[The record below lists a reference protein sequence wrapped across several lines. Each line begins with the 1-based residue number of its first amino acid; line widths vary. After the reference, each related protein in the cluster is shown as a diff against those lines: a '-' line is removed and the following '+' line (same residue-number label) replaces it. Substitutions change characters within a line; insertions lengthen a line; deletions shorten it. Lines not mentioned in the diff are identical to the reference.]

1 MERYLESSSNIVFIQ
16 NGAIK
21 DVFKV
26 LQDHIL
32 RQTYIKSIPE
42 DLKEKLEEYILS
54 LEEINE
60 WSKGTKDYP
69 AEIIGTK
76 YSYIQGILN
85 RVNKLKANTYMEEML
100 KMDCSNNI
108 NLIEEIQKSQLI
120 NIRMPEIMFQ
130 TEQEKDVYCT
140 YWITKV
146 WGALQVRKWNIPDG
160 IKEQRIKVN
169 ILFDEL
175 SQIPS
180 CQGFLKTKLSQI
192 AKFSAK
198 SIISCHYLGQI
209 GIIRDELKAANSSF
223 MLLQGCDKQNYKEL
237 KEELLP
243 YELEDL
249 LNLKRYESL
258 NLIKYENGWSKF
270 ISALPKPLKR

>member
-1 MERYLESSSNIVFIQ
+1 MEQRYKRPS
-16 NGAIK
+16 
-21 DVFKV
+21 
-26 LQDHIL
+26 
-32 RQTYIKSIPE
+32 
-42 DLKEKLEEYILS
+42 
-54 LEEINE
+54 
-60 WSKGTKDYP
+60 

-85 RVNKLKANTYMEEML
+85 RVNKLKSNTYMEEML
-100 KMDCSNNI
+100 KVDCSNNI

-175 SQIPS
+175 SQIPN

-209 GIIRDELKAANSSF
+209 AIIRDELKAANSSF
-223 MLLQGCDKQNYKEL
+223 MLLQGCDKQNFKEL

-270 ISALPKPLKR
+270 ISALPKPLKKIK